1 MFKRKLYLFV
11 SASCTALI
19 VVLLA
24 AAVSAQ
30 ITRQNLSQSTMAQTL
45 LVEHQQLSSISYRL
59 FKQLTDGLIFGQA
72 ANQAGV
78 RNKQEQ
84 ISDSI
89 SNIRRLELAQRE
101 ALGLEVT
108 RGSVEDTEGLAQL
121 VSQVIDEFQ
130 AIAATR
136 DDVPLN
142 MQDRLRT
149 LLEVTIDNQFR
160 EAINAAVTRQSNVVA
175 AINARID
182 MLNTAIVWFTAA
194 FGLLG
199 LPLMLL
205 ACWWLINQLHLP
217 LQAISSGAEAL
228 AQGNYDHRLPDTLD
242 REFLPIVQSFNSMGR
257 QLQEHEQSVQRSRKQ
272 LEFEVAKR
280 TRELSDAN
288 GKLTDID
295 NRRRQFLADLSHELR
310 TPLTV
315 IRGEA
320 QVTLRQP
327 TVGETA
333 CRQTLEAILHQAVG
347 LSRLVDDLLLLARAE
362 SGQLILEPEWFDL
375 VPWLGQ
381 QIEHWQRLA
390 PAYRIE
396 IDWAFASQQAKLHGD
411 RQRLTQVMAIL
422 INNAVK
428 YSQPDT
434 SVVVRVSRTT
444 RNLEISVSD
453 QGMGIAPADLPYIFE
468 RFVRINRS
476 VEGSG
481 LGLAIARTIAE
492 AHDGEL
498 NVDSVAGQGSTFTL
512 SLPMESQS

>member
-1 MFKRKLYLFV
+1 MFKRKLYLFAG
-11 SASCTALI
+11 ASCAALV

-59 FKQLTDGLIFGQA
+59 FKQLTDGLIFGQT

-84 ISDSI
+84 INETI
-89 SNIRRLELAQRE
+89 SNIQRLELAQRE
-101 ALGLEVT
+101 ALGLDIT
-108 RGSVEDTEGLAQL
+108 RGSVEDTEGLALL
-121 VSQVIDEFQ
+121 VAQIITEFQ
-130 AIAATR
+130 FIAANR

-142 MQDRLRT
+142 LQDRLRT

-160 EAINAAVTRQSNVVA
+160 EAINDAVTRQSNVVA

-182 MLNTAIVWFTAA
+182 MLNTAIVWFTVA

-199 LPLMLL
+199 LPLIIL
-205 ACWWLINQLHLP
+205 ACWWLINQLHPP

-228 AQGNYDHRLPDTLD
+228 AKGDFDHRLPDTLD
-242 REFLPIVQSFNSMGR
+242 REFQPIVQSFNSMGR
-257 QLQEHEQSVQRSRKQ
+257 QLQEHELSGQRSRRQ
-272 LEFEVAKR
+272 LEFEVAQR
-280 TRELSDAN
+280 TRELMDAN

-327 TVGETA
+327 TVSEEA
-333 CRQTLEAILHQAVG
+333 CRQTLESILSQAIG
-347 LSRLVDDLLLLARAE
+347 LSRLVDDLLLLVRAE
-362 SGQLILEPEWFDL
+362 SGQLILEPAWFD
-375 VPWLGQ
+375 VGPWLQ
-381 QIEHWQRLA
+381 QQLVHWQRLA
-390 PAYRIE
+390 PTYRIDVE
-396 IDWAFASQQAKLHGD
+396 WHMDDTAAQVFGD
-411 RQRLTQVMAIL
+411 QQRLTQVMAIL

-428 YSQPDT
+428 YSEPDT
-434 SVVVRVSRTT
+434 RVTVTVARDIHKL
-444 RNLEISVSD
+444 NISVTD
-453 QGMGIAPADLPYIFE
+453 QGSGIAPADLPHIFE
-468 RFVRINRS
+468 RFVRISRS
-476 VEGSG
+476 REGSG
-481 LGLAIARTIAE
+481 LGLAIARTIVE
-492 AHDGEL
+492 AHNGEL
-498 NVDSVAGQGSTFTL
+498 SVESILSQGSTFTL
-512 SLPMESQS
+512 SLPGGSAP